1 MRKTVLC
8 GREKSVYLSLSDR
21 RENRVTEG
29 GEGRG
34 KMCQSENMR
43 EMKKK
48 QIKNKRVYVNVT
60 LRCNV
65 KTALQISS
73 FRAVCQLKTGFNS
86 AARPA

>member
-1 MRKTVLC
+1 MLC

-43 EMKKK
+43 EMRDAERKK
-48 QIKNKRVYVNVT
+48 NR
-60 LRCNV
+60 
-65 KTALQISS
+65 
-73 FRAVCQLKTGFNS
+73 LKIRGCM
-86 AARPA
+86 

>member
-43 EMKKK
+43 EMRDAEKKK

-65 KTALQISS
+65 KTALQIS
-73 FRAVCQLKTGFNS
+73 
-86 AARPA
+86 